1 MKILRVFIVLFLCI
15 YISGCSQNRRYIGE
29 ELLIKNLNSI
39 PASVPIT
46 KENEYIVTSP
56 IAGSGKTIMQNNFDA
71 YAGKEHIS
79 STGTVIWKWDVK
91 IENNYIVTKN
101 VLTIKNKLQGE
112 TKILE
117 MYIDGK
123 YDMNGK
129 EILTKINSDNK
140 DADFSEEEI
149 SGLKNEM
156 SKYIKDRFSIYG
168 KKLKTG
174 DILRSTQLLDFEMTD
189 KNKVNEIVKGTGL
202 YKNKRVVITEIVFDN
217 SIDSSSDITMRGN
230 GYNLY
235 DYETFTPV
243 HGAHN
248 YIAKIRTDDLDMDM
262 NVEAIFDT
270 PEFETKSVI
279 NNNFTETKKSN
290 EFSKSQW
297 LESAEK
303 IKALGVL
310 LEKGLI
316 TQIEYDSKKNELLQ
330 SF

>member
-1 MKILRVFIVLFLCI
+1 MKILRVFIILFICI
-15 YISGCSQNRRYIGE
+15 SISGCSQNKRYIGE
-29 ELLIKNLNSI
+29 DSLINNLNSI

-46 KENEYIVTSP
+46 KGNEYIVASP
-56 IAGSGKTIMQNNFDA
+56 IAGSGKTMMQNNIDA
-71 YAGKEHIS
+71 YSGKEHIS
-79 STGTVIWKWDVK
+79 TTVSIVWKWDMK

-101 VLTIKNKLQGE
+101 ILTIKNKLQNE

-129 EILTKINSDNK
+129 EVLTTISSDNK
-140 DADFSEEEI
+140 DAKFTEEEI
-149 SGLKNEM
+149 NGLKAEM

-168 KKLKTG
+168 KKIKTG
-174 DILRSTQLLDFEMTD
+174 DILRSTQLPDFKLIDE
-189 KNKVNEIVKGTGL
+189 NKVNEIVRGTGL
-202 YKNKRVVITEIVFDN
+202 YKNKKVVITEIAFDN

-243 HGAHN
+243 YGAHY
-248 YIAKIRTDDLDMDM
+248 YITKIKTDDLDMDM
-262 NVEAIFDT
+262 NVEMIFDT

-279 NNNFTETKKSN
+279 NNNFTDTKKSN